1 MLFYFAD
8 ESGDPGFKPG
18 ASRVFC
24 VCLVRIEGQEARKL
38 GVALS
43 RLRESTGLA
52 QGFEFKWAKTK
63 VWIRRQ
69 ALVCALGHRLE
80 FRARVWRK
88 RAKLDLIDR
97 SSAEAALLA
106 TCLADFGPLLTASTL
121 VFDGQRDRVR
131 AARLRQALAPFRALD
146 GSQAIGEVRLQDSR
160 QSHMLQVVDLLV
172 GGIAALSVDP
182 GNPDVPSELSRLA
195 DCWRDWP

>member
-1 MLFYFAD
+1 M
-8 ESGDPGFKPG
+8 E
-18 ASRVFC
+18 
-24 VCLVRIEGQEARKL
+24 EAP
-38 GVALS
+38 
-43 RLRESTGLA
+43 
-52 QGFEFKWAKTK
+52 
-63 VWIRRQ
+63 
-69 ALVCALGHRLE
+69 
-80 FRARVWRK
+80 
-88 RAKLDLIDR
+88 KLDLIDR

-106 TCLADFGPLLTASTL
+106 TCLADFGPLPTASTL

-146 GSQAIGEVRLQDSR
+146 GSRAIGEVRLQDSR